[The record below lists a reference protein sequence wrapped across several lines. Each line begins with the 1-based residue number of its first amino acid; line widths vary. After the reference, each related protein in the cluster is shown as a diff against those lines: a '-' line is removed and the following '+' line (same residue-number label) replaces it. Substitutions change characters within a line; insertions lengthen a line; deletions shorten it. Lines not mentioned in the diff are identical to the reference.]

1 MMLMMFHST
10 WDGYLNRDSR
20 LSARCKNIT
29 SWGNKKKHRVGRSY
43 LRRWGVCWGPMG
55 CFSIRERFVAGFRL
69 LLLWQL
75 YPQHRRLLDTILLI
89 LYYGFSRSRHK
100 SHHEATIHATFT
112 GGERLDPAAWAHTA
126 PSSWEKWWL
135 GAWGYLLTL
144 GNLHGNGLV
153 WK

>member
-20 LSARCKNIT
+20 LSARGKHIT

-75 YPQHRRLLDTILLI
+75 YPQHRRLLDAILLILLLDTILLI
-89 LYYGFSRSRHK
+89 LLLDTILLILLLDTILLILLLDTILLILLLDTILLISIDTILYGFSRSR
-100 SHHEATIHATFT
+100 
-112 GGERLDPAAWAHTA
+112 P
-126 PSSWEKWWL
+126 
-135 GAWGYLLTL
+135 
-144 GNLHGNGLV
+144 
-153 WK
+153 